1 MLVLKTASDQS
12 TVLCIYTYVQ
22 YVRLITMNDGVI
34 VEPMQPIEIN
44 RSTKSDL
51 VQKRKTELGQ
61 LEGSEAVCS
70 TS

>member
-1 MLVLKTASDQS
+1 M
-12 TVLCIYTYVQ
+12 LCIYTYVQ
-22 YVRLITMNDGVI
+22 YVCLIMMNYGVI

-44 RSTKSDL
+44 PSTKSDL

-61 LEGSEAVCS
+61 LEGSEAMCS

>member
-1 MLVLKTASDQS
+1 M
-12 TVLCIYTYVQ
+12 LCIYTYVQ
-22 YVRLITMNDGVI
+22 YVCLITMNDRVI

-44 RSTKSDL
+44 LLTKSDL

-61 LEGSEAVCS
+61 LEGSEAMCS